1 MATMTECE
9 LKAGVIFGDSNTAEY
24 VYMPAGELGADKP
37 LCVYEQGE
45 DREDVDLREAMAIIR
60 RRSLRHAVHPRLG
73 SNSC

>member
-9 LKAGVIFGDSNTAEY
+9 LKAGVIFGDGNTAEY

-60 RRSLRHAVHPRLG
+60 RRNLRHAVHPRLG
-73 SNSC
+73 SNSY

>member
-9 LKAGVIFGDSNTAEY
+9 LKAGVIFGDGNTAEY
-24 VYMPAGELGADKP
+24 VYMPAGEPGADKP
-37 LCVYEQGE
+37 LWVYEQGE

>member
-9 LKAGVIFGDSNTAEY
+9 LKAGVILGDGNTAEY
-24 VYMPAGELGADKP
+24 VYMHASELGADKP

>member
-1 MATMTECE
+1 MTECE
-9 LKAGVIFGDSNTAEY
+9 LKAGVIFGDGNTAEY
-24 VYMPAGELGADKP
+24 VYMPASELGVDKP

-60 RRSLRHAVHPRLG
+60 RRSLCHAVHPRLG

>member
-1 MATMTECE
+1 MATMTDCE
-9 LKAGVIFGDSNTAEY
+9 LQAGVIFGDGNTAEY
-24 VYMPAGELGADKP
+24 VYMPASELGADKP

>member
-9 LKAGVIFGDSNTAEY
+9 LKAGVIFGDGNTAEY

-37 LCVYEQGE
+37 LCVYEQGD
-45 DREDVDLREAMAIIR
+45 DREDVDLLEAMAIIR

>member
-1 MATMTECE
+1 MATMTECAV
-9 LKAGVIFGDSNTAEY
+9 KAGRSVGDGKAAAY
-24 VYMPAGELGADKP
+24 VYVPASELGVDKP
-37 LCVYEQGE
+37 LGGYEQGE

>member
-1 MATMTECE
+1 MATMTDCE
-9 LKAGVIFGDSNTAEY
+9 LQAGVFFGDGNTAEY
-24 VYMPAGELGADKP
+24 VYMPASELGVDKP

>member
-9 LKAGVIFGDSNTAEY
+9 LKAGVIFGDGNTAEY
-24 VYMPAGELGADKP
+24 VYMPASERGAYKP